1 MNILRW
7 VIRVLAVW
15 RITELVTADE
25 ISREPREWV
34 ERHTSGKIAYL
45 VSCKRCVS
53 VWAGLVV
60 VWLPKRWIN
69 ALAASAVTVLIGETI
84 DARQA
89 AAADRKMARVL
100 SGAVH
105 SG

>member
-15 RITELVTADE
+15 RITELVVTDE
-25 ISREPREWV
+25 ISREPREWI
-34 ERHTSGKIAYL
+34 ERHAPGKIAYL

-69 ALAASAVTVLIGETI
+69 ALAASAVTVLIGEAI
-84 DARQA
+84 EAQQA
-89 AAADRKMARVL
+89 EAADRKMARIR
-100 SGAVH
+100 SGVVH
-105 SG
+105 TG